1 MTTLEQMREQMRE
14 TKPISSKAEKWRAP
28 VFLGSGTKVLA
39 FDQTLRNT
47 GYVLLVDELEGPVIK
62 LSGMIQP
69 EGDSRGS
76 FIDTY
81 ARGLHLFES
90 VRELLGSIVD
100 LVDEVVIEM
109 PPVGRAFRS
118 ESSLIAGQM
127 IFAAVK
133 KSWSVEP
140 ILVSN
145 LSMKSKL
152 LSPKE
157 RSTKPT
163 KSDVKR
169 AVESYVERPSGR
181 WNEHVVDATALGLTR
196 LIKERSWG

>member
-1 MTTLEQMREQMRE
+1 MREQMRE
-14 TKPISSKAEKWRAP
+14 TKLVSPRAEKWMPP

-47 GYVLLVDELEGPVIK
+47 GYVLLVDEVKGPVIK
-62 LSGMIQP
+62 FSGMIQP

-76 FIDTY
+76 FLDTY

-90 VRELLGSIVD
+90 VKELLGSIVD

-127 IFAAVK
+127 IFTAVK
-133 KSWSVEP
+133 KSWSMEP

-152 LSPKE
+152 LSPEK
-157 RSTKPT
+157 RAAKPT

-181 WNEHVVDATALGLTR
+181 WNEHIVDATALGLTR
-196 LIKERSWG
+196 LIKE